1 VSARLLHSTLGHCF
15 SQGLPQDVVIA
26 AAVVDLQIEVQVGEV
41 VVKED
46 GAITE
51 AVVTMEVA
59 VEVEVVE
66 VMNRSNTEGT
76 STNVG
81 L

>member
-15 SQGLPQDVVIA
+15 SLGLPQDVVIA

-59 VEVEVVE
+59 VEMEVVE
-66 VMNRSNTEGT
+66 VMDRFNTEGT